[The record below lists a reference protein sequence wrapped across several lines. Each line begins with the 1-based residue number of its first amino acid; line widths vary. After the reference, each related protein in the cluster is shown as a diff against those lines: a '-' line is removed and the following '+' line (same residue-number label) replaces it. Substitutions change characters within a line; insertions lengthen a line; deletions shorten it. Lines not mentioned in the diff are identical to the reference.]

1 MSFTHLALNIAGTS
15 HGHALRFSLKN
26 FPKGVAIDQDRLQ
39 AFMAR
44 RAPGRD
50 SLSTQRHE
58 ADEVIWT
65 SGVKNG
71 ITTGETITGEIVN
84 GDVRS
89 QDYGVE
95 RTVPRPGHA
104 DFGQWVRLGR
114 ILPGGGKNSG
124 RLTAPL
130 CAAGALAREALFARA
145 ISVSASLKSIGGK
158 TTPRAMEREIIKAR
172 EAGDSIGGVIHG
184 VVESV
189 PLGLGGALFE
199 GLESALSSALFAIP
213 GVKAVSFGDAAGAAT
228 SRGSVFNDAFAVQ
241 GCDVVTTT
249 NRHGGILG
257 GMTTGM
263 PLTFD
268 VVLKPTPTVY
278 LEESSVD
285 LKTMTSARLKMK
297 GRHDPSI
304 VRRAVPVVEAVTA
317 LVMLDAILADEA
329 AFPRICLTL
338 TGRTLKED
346 LEQFR
351 REALFVDMVE
361 LRADLLDEA
370 SRARVASFPRLL
382 RQETQRPI
390 PVLLTDRLA
399 ADGGSSTLSRAARIA
414 FFEKALL
421 TGAFDFVDFEDDFRV
436 EKLSRL
442 AAQKGTR
449 IVRSLHSFKGPVPN
463 LAKKIRAMVAGTD
476 EIAKVAFMPR
486 NLRDVSRLFKVG
498 AIPEDVPHVVVAMG
512 PQGFATR
519 ALAARL
525 GSLWTYASIGGLGEI
540 AHVSPHTLVRD
551 FRFRSATK
559 AATLFGVTGF
569 PLKATRSPEI
579 QNAAFTLEDLDAV
592 MIPFPSRTAR
602 EALAFMREMGMKGLA
617 VTIPHKKAIMPLL
630 DRINASAKKVGAV
643 NTVSFER
650 GKYVGSNTDLAG
662 FSEALVAFAGEVRQ
676 KRVAV
681 LGDGGAAQAVKAA
694 LKNMG
699 ARFEVFHRATPPKG
713 FDILVN
719 ATPVDPIPD
728 YVFSGRELV
737 FDLGYVPAVTPLMAR
752 AAAAGCR
759 VENGFAMLVAQGAC
773 QREIW
778 YNSLSSHPWAKTKT

>member
-1 MSFTHLALNIAGTS
+1 MPFSHLGLDITGTS

-26 FPKGVAIDQDRLQ
+26 FPKGVAIDFDRLK

-50 SLSTQRHE
+50 DLSTQRRE
-58 ADEVIWT
+58 ADEVVFT
-65 SGVKNG
+65 SGLENG
-71 ITTGETITGEIVN
+71 ITTGETITGEILN
-84 GDVRS
+84 CDVRS

-130 CAAGALAREALFARA
+130 CAAGALAREALRARA
-145 ISVSASLKSIGGK
+145 ISVLATVQSIGGA
-158 TTPRAMEREIIKAR
+158 TRAREMEAQVIAAR
-172 EAGDSIGGVIHG
+172 EAGDSVGGIIHG
-184 VVESV
+184 TITY
-189 PLGLGGALFE
+189 PPIGLGGALFD
-199 GLESALSSALFAIP
+199 GFESALSSALFAIP
-213 GVKAVSFGDAAGAAT
+213 GVKAVSFGDAEGAAT
-228 SRGSVFNDAFAVQ
+228 RRGSAFNDVFAVQ
-241 GCDVVTTT
+241 GGDVITKT

-263 PLTFD
+263 PIAFD

-278 LEESSVD
+278 LEEESID

-304 VRRAVPVVEAVTA
+304 VRRAVPVVEAVAA
-317 LVMLDAILADEA
+317 LVTLDAILADEA

-338 TGRTLKED
+338 TGRTLQED
-346 LEQFR
+346 VEQFR

-361 LRADLLDEA
+361 LRTDLLDDD

-382 RQETQRPI
+382 RRATRRFLPI
-390 PVLLTDRLA
+390 LLTDRLV
-399 ADGGSSTLSRAARIA
+399 ADGGKSTLGRAARIA
-414 FFEKALL
+414 FFEKALSA
-421 TGAFDFVDFEDDFRV
+421 GGFDYVDFEDDFRV
-436 EKLSRL
+436 KTLARL

-486 NLRDVSRLFKVG
+486 NLRDVSCLFKTG
-498 AIPEDVPHVVVAMG
+498 AIPKDVPHVIVAMG
-512 PQGFATR
+512 PEGFATR

-525 GSLWTYASIGGLGEI
+525 GSLWTYTSSLAAL
-540 AHVSPHTLVRD
+540 AHVSPQALVRD

-579 QNAAFTLEDLDAV
+579 QNAAFQLEDLDAV
-592 MIPFPSRTAR
+592 MIPFPSRTAQ
-602 EALAFMREMGMKGLA
+602 EALAFMKAMGMRGLA
-617 VTIPHKKAIMPLL
+617 VTIPHKKAILPLL
-630 DRINASAKKVGAV
+630 DRVDASAKKVGAV
-643 NTVSFER
+643 NTVSLEN
-650 GKYVGSNTDLAG
+650 GKYVGYNTDVAG
-662 FSEALVAFAGEVRQ
+662 FSKALVAFAGSVRA
-676 KRVAV
+676 KRIAV

-694 LKNMG
+694 LKSLG
-699 ARFEVFHRATPPKG
+699 ARFEVFHRRTPPKG
-713 FDILVN
+713 FDVLVN

-728 YVFSGRELV
+728 YVFSGQELV
-737 FDLGYVPAVTPLMAR
+737 YDLGYVPSVTPLMAR

-759 VENGFAMLVAQGAC
+759 VENGFTMLVAQGAC

-778 YNSLSSHPWAKTKT
+778 YNSLSSHPLARTKK